1 MSWKPVNQDVQT
13 TEGETVKEI
22 KEYPVEMQEAQE
34 VQTVKVSVR
43 DSFPGISADDLAV
56 VKSIAVKR
64 GRPKLDKSAKE
75 TKESA
80 DPVNH
85 PEHYKVGGIET
96 IDFIEAKGLS
106 YHLGNV
112 VKYITRADHKGNR
125 LQASEKAQWYL
136 SREISRLKGE

>member
-13 TEGETVKEI
+13 TEGETMKEI
-22 KEYPVEMQEAQE
+22 KEYPVEAQE
-34 VQTVKVSVR
+34 VQDVQTIKVSVS
-43 DSFPGISADDLAV
+43 DSLPGISAEDIAV

-64 GRPKLDKSAKE
+64 GRPKLDKAA
-75 TKESA
+75 KESA

-125 LQASEKAQWYL
+125 LQDLEKAQWYL

>member
-1 MSWKPVNQDVQT
+1 MR
-13 TEGETVKEI
+13 EI
-22 KEYPVEMQEAQE
+22 KEYPVGGDEPATTSTSMKEQL
-34 VQTVKVSVR
+34 
-43 DSFPGISADDLAV
+43 PGISAEDIAV

-64 GRPKLDKSAKE
+64 GRPKLDKAA
-75 TKESA
+75 KESA

-85 PEHYKVGGIET
+85 PKHYKVGGIET

-125 LQASEKAQWYL
+125 LQDLEKAQWYL